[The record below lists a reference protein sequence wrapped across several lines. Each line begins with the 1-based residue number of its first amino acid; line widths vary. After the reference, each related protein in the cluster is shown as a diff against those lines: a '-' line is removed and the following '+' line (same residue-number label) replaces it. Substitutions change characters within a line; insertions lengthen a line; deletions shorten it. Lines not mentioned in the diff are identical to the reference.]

1 MVFTLPVSYTHLI
14 GTFVDPR
21 IEGGRLNKCAKD
33 ILAEIIQIDGEE
45 YIHYKSLKPDV
56 AIFRASAADEKGN
69 VVFTEE
75 GLITEAL
82 SEAQAVK
89 NNGGVVLCQVKKILP
104 SDTIRPYNVI
114 VPAVLIDG
122 IIVDPNQRMS
132 MKTEEDPFMSGNAV
146 GEREACQMKMCIR
159 DRHRTELWNN
169 DRNSRCGKKLQR

>member
-1 MVFTLPVSYTHLI
+1 MAVTGPGPSICSSWQQKKSGSLCSASRSDDPAGPGSSSKTAGTFYKIGI

-89 NNGGVVLCQVKKILP
+89 I
-104 SDTIRPYNVI
+104 
-114 VPAVLIDG
+114 
-122 IIVDPNQRMS
+122 M
-132 MKTEEDPFMSGNAV
+132 
-146 GEREACQMKMCIR
+146 GE
-159 DRHRTELWNN
+159 
-169 DRNSRCGKKLQR
+169 